1 MRGSGM
7 NCDQSMNERTSTPWR
22 KTLARVAA
30 ATLLVTAALAPAQA
44 AAQNF
49 LWKAT
54 RGQGTVY
61 LVGSVHM
68 LTKDYYPLS
77 PVLDAAFKE
86 SDLLVEEVDIAEMT
100 APDNQLSILTRGML
114 PAHQSLETVVS
125 PATFALVS
133 RRVADLGMPM
143 EPLKRF
149 KPWMLALTLLS
160 LEWLKAGF
168 DPDLGLDKH
177 FYDRARVE
185 GKAIQGLETLDF
197 QLSRFDGMTPD
208 EQDRLL
214 AQTLKE
220 LDTQRTAVTTL
231 ADAWKA
237 GDSSTVER
245 IVLQDVR
252 QEPQMYQRLLV
263 DRNRNWIPKIE
274 ALFARRGRAFVVV
287 GAAHLVGAD
296 GLISMLRARG
306 YTVEQM

>member
-1 MRGSGM
+1 
-7 NCDQSMNERTSTPWR
+7 
-22 KTLARVAA
+22 
-30 ATLLVTAALAPAQA
+30 
-44 AAQNF
+44 
-49 LWKAT
+49 
-54 RGQGTVY
+54 
-61 LVGSVHM
+61 
-68 LTKDYYPLS
+68 
-77 PVLDAAFKE
+77 VLEAAFKE
-86 SDLLVEEVDIAEMT
+86 SDLLVEEVDLAEMT
-100 APDNQLSILTRGML
+100 APDNQLTILMRGML
-114 PAHQSLETVVS
+114 PAGQSLEAVVS

-133 RRVADLGMPM
+133 RRVADLGMPV

-177 FYDRARVE
+177 FYDRARTE
-185 GKAIQGLETLDF
+185 GKAVQGLETLDF
-197 QLSRFDGMTPD
+197 QISRFDEMTPN

-214 AQTLKE
+214 TQTLKE
-220 LDTQRTAVTTL
+220 LDTQRTSVTAL

-237 GDSSTVER
+237 GDSSTIER

-263 DRNRNWIPKIE
+263 DRNRNWLPKIE

-287 GAAHLVGAD
+287 GAAHLVGTD